1 MERNNQVERNDQ
13 LLYVNTLSKHPPQI
27 IKQLAASINNRLSN
41 NSSNKHGC
49 DMSKS
54 DCEKA
59 LRENGY
65 KNVRLIYTNKK
76 NIKQKRN
83 DSKQHHLVQS
93 KI

>member
-1 MERNNQVERNDQ
+1 MWKDE
-13 LLYVNTLSKHPPQI
+13 Y
-27 IKQLAASINNRLSN
+27 
-41 NSSNKHGC
+41 
-49 DMSKS
+49 
-54 DCEKA
+54 EKA